1 MNETTKNVDVDRA
14 ASVKTTQA
22 LVELLTV
29 VRPKRVARALAVLV
43 LVLVAVGAVANVMI
57 YNVAPSTDHA
67 LAAVMKRFDLGHEPS
82 IPNWYSSLALLAASV
97 LLAVIAKAEKI
108 VRSPE
113 SWYWAALSGVFF
125 FLAVDEAV
133 QIHEMAGSPVREF
146 LNTGGAL
153 FFAWVIPYSVLVLL
167 VGMFFLRFLIRLD
180 SRTRRLFLLSAV
192 LFVSGAIGIELIEGV
207 IVDQYGVQGGFISLR
222 LTIAQVIEEALE
234 MFAIVLFIYSLL
246 EYMQGHRI
254 LRVSDPRSAESGAL
268 PGTSGLLAQE
278 H

>member
-1 MNETTKNVDVDRA
+1 MNETTKNVDVNRA

-222 LTIAQVIEEALE
+222 LTIAQV
-234 MFAIVLFIYSLL
+234 
-246 EYMQGHRI
+246 
-254 LRVSDPRSAESGAL
+254 RSAESGAL